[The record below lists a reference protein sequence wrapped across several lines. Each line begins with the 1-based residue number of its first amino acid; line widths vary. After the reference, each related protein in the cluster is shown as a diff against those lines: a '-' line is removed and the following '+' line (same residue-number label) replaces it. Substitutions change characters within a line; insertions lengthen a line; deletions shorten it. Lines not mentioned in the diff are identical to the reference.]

1 MTDTQTSFDSAQDSP
16 GIQEAV
22 KATGSLDIVVRDELG
37 NIKEERHI
45 PNLVV
50 TVGKAW
56 IAGRLKDTAG
66 GHTIPTQMSHMA
78 IGSGTANPADADTAL
93 GTELGR
99 TALTTSGGTVSSAT
113 VTYAATFAA
122 GTGTGAVTEAGI
134 FNASS
139 AGTMICRTKFDVVNK
154 AASDS
159 LSINWSVTIS

>member
-1 MTDTQTSFDSAQDSP
+1 MSDNQTSFDPAQESS
-16 GIQEAV
+16 GIKDAI
-22 KATGSLDIVVRDELG
+22 KATGALDIVVRDELG
-37 NIKEERHI
+37 NIKEQRHV

-66 GHTIPTQMSHMA
+66 GHTMPTQMSHMA

-99 TALTTSGGTVSSAT
+99 TALTTAGGTVSSAT
-113 VTYAATFAA
+113 VTFAATFAA

>member
-1 MTDTQTSFDSAQDSP
+1 MTDTQTPAP

-22 KATGSLDIVVRDELG
+22 KATGCLDIVIRDALG

-50 TVGKAW
+50 TVGKNW

-66 GHTIPTQMSHMA
+66 GHTTPVQMSHMA
-78 IGSGTANPADADTAL
+78 IGSGTGNPADADTAL

-99 TALTTSGGTVSSAT
+99 VALTTAGGTVSSAT